1 MSNRSNYDK
10 AAHLIMEATEPRYLA
25 AGDRAEGA

>member
-10 AAHLIMEATEPRYLA
+10 AAHLIMEAVEARYLA
-25 AGDRAEGA
+25 ASTYKEQA